1 MIRFNRQKLFFSMIS
16 DDLSKKKTNNTKNI
30 LILGLGGIGAN
41 VALSLVRSGFKKL
54 TVVDY
59 DKVELSNLI
68 RQFPYSKKDV
78 GKYKTE
84 TLKTKLENE
93 EKVRINCINK
103 KIVTGSDIE
112 DEIKKSDFVVCT
124 LDKPSRIIRRIIN
137 EICVK
142 YNKPIIFSGFSEHVA
157 MVGPLIVPK
166 KSACLKCMD
175 KHMNEEPL
183 NNVQLVPSYG
193 PLCMFISSMVT
204 NEIINYYNKFNSSN
218 LIGKTLMFNI
228 LTYESKI
235 VKWKRKINCEV
246 CSKNDCK

>member
-1 MIRFNRQKLFFSMIS
+1 MYLLIMLVFYMLME
-16 DDLSKKKTNNTKNI
+16 KKTNNTKNI

-103 KIVTGSDIE
+103 KIVTVMI
-112 DEIKKSDFVVCT
+112 
-124 LDKPSRIIRRIIN
+124 
-137 EICVK
+137 
-142 YNKPIIFSGFSEHVA
+142 
-157 MVGPLIVPK
+157 
-166 KSACLKCMD
+166 
-175 KHMNEEPL
+175 
-183 NNVQLVPSYG
+183 
-193 PLCMFISSMVT
+193 
-204 NEIINYYNKFNSSN
+204 
-218 LIGKTLMFNI
+218 
-228 LTYESKI
+228 
-235 VKWKRKINCEV
+235 
-246 CSKNDCK
+246 

>member
-1 MIRFNRQKLFFSMIS
+1 
-16 DDLSKKKTNNTKNI
+16 
-30 LILGLGGIGAN
+30 
-41 VALSLVRSGFKKL
+41 
-54 TVVDY
+54 
-59 DKVELSNLI
+59 
-68 RQFPYSKKDV
+68 
-78 GKYKTE
+78 
-84 TLKTKLENE
+84 
-93 EKVRINCINK
+93 
-103 KIVTGSDIE
+103 
-112 DEIKKSDFVVCT
+112 
-124 LDKPSRIIRRIIN
+124 
-137 EICVK
+137 
-142 YNKPIIFSGFSEHVA
+142 

-235 VKWKRKINCEV
+235 VKWKIKINCEV